1 MPKPPEPFRSPNTPE
16 ARVLAHFAMVE
27 AVIADAKDAAL
38 KAAGEADGRVASLIR
53 QVAEQA
59 KRIHD
64 LEAVNEALRAR
75 IPVLMD
81 LVDEG
86 NDEPVAPDRNRYV
99 GGESPRY
106 GDLVRIQDGVADR
119 RVIAITDEG
128 TVVLKGDRKP
138 RATASIHLICRKT

>member
-27 AVIADAKDAAL
+27 AVIADAKDAAM

-59 KRIHD
+59 RRIHD

-86 NDEPVAPDRNRYV
+86 DRETAPAWDRYV
-99 GGESPRY
+99 GGEEPRP
-106 GDLVRIQDGVADR
+106 GDRVRIPKGVADR
-119 RVIAITDEG
+119 IVLAIASDG
-128 TVVLKGDRKP
+128 SVVLKGDRDP
-138 RATASIHLICRKT
+138 RPATSLRLIGRQP